1 MMAILVLYAGIK
13 SNKKRYFQIIRS
25 FFKMMVRPA
34 PKDLKLEERH
44 LKLLQIAEE
53 DRRYDIIRDLQATYE
68 NPPKVCLGL
77 CIGL

>member
-1 MMAILVLYAGIK
+1 
-13 SNKKRYFQIIRS
+13 
-25 FFKMMVRPA
+25 MMVRPA